1 MILQDIGCSFL
12 TSTHYY
18 RQMTQG
24 VYMSPMCPLKQ
35 DSQSVAGTVIGAEYG
50 SEFERHLISYFQA
63 YGPDLSALR
72 KQVALYDWSQCK
84 VITRE

>member
-1 MILQDIGCSFL
+1 MSV
-12 TSTHYY
+12 HY

-24 VYMSPMCPLKQ
+24 VYMSPLCPLKQ
-35 DSQSVAGTVIGAEYG
+35 DSQPVAGTVIGAEFG

-84 VITRE
+84 VNKKRVSSMKNDIMLI